1 MMARAY
7 FPPFKIGD
15 GAETG
20 TLAFSFL
27 SCSYAVTNTTSHMMN
42 LEVEGWVVYGSTR
55 CRTIAS
61 RCCLPP
67 RGFQS
72 LTSGCFFF
80 SPNAFSHCDTCTK
93 SSSRTEDSRGL
104 TILKPSPSW
113 SQARKFLFSLLHFC

>member
-80 SPNAFSHCDTCTK
+80 HLTLLAIVILALSPPQGQK
-93 SSSRTEDSRGL
+93 IVGGL
-104 TILKPSPSW
+104 QL
-113 SQARKFLFSLLHFC
+113 